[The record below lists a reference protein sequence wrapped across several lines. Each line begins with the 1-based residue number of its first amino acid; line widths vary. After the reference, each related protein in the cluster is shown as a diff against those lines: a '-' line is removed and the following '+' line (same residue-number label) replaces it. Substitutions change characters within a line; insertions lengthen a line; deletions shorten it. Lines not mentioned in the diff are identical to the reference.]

1 MQIFSRKALGARRLG
16 ARRIGGL
23 VACWLCD
30 LVDACTPVSLH
41 ACCVYTCTPVHRYI
55 RFLVAAL
62 IRYQK
67 QSPDTP
73 KSSFGGDEILSV
85 RLQNPPR
92 GHQNRAKIAL
102 GGSRGA
108 QEYPRAPQERPR
120 WTQVRLSWS
129 QVGPESAQVGR
140 KLATRAPKLSPR
152 GSKLSSRID
161 QNAPS

>member
-1 MQIFSRKALGARRLG
+1 MQIFSGRPLG

-41 ACCVYTCTPVHRYI
+41 ACCVYTCGVHRYI

-73 KSSFGGDEILSV
+73 KSTFGGDEIVSV
-85 RLQNPPR
+85 RLQNPPW
-92 GHQNRAKIAL
+92 GHQNRAKIGL

-108 QEYPRAPQERPR
+108 QEYPRAPKMDSRASKITQSALKLVTSWPRERPSWPQERP
-120 WTQVRLSWS
+120 S
-129 QVGPESAQVGR
+129 
-140 KLATRAPKLSPR
+140 
-152 GSKLSSRID
+152 
-161 QNAPS
+161 

>member
-1 MQIFSRKALGARRLG
+1 MQIFSRRPLGARRLG
-16 ARRIGGL
+16 ARRIGSF

-73 KSSFGGDEILSV
+73 KSSLGGDEILSV
-85 RLQNPPR
+85 RLQNPSR
-92 GHQNRAKIAL
+92 AHQNRAKIAL

-108 QEYPRAPQERPR
+108 QEYPRAPQERPSR
-120 WTQVRLSWS
+120 ERPSWP
-129 QVGPESAQVGR
+129 QVGHKSAQVE
-140 KLATRAPKLSPR
+140 PKRLQVEPKKR
-152 GSKLSSRID
+152 PKRSKLNQKALLKAHD
-161 QNAPS
+161 

>member
-1 MQIFSRKALGARRLG
+1 MQIFSRRPLGARRLG

-67 QSPDTP
+67 QSPDTR
-73 KSSFGGDEILSV
+73 KGDEILSV

-92 GHQNRAKIAL
+92 GHQNRAKIGL

-108 QEYPRAPQERPR
+108 QEYPRAPKMDSRASKITQSALEMVANLPR
-120 WTQVRLSWS
+120 
-129 QVGPESAQVGR
+129 ES
-140 KLATRAPKLSPR
+140 
-152 GSKLSSRID
+152 SS
-161 QNAPS
+161 

>member
-1 MQIFSRKALGARRLG
+1 M
-16 ARRIGGL
+16 
-23 VACWLCD
+23 ACWLCD

-92 GHQNRAKIAL
+92 GHQNRAKIGL

-120 WTQVRLSWS
+120 WIQERPRSPKVRLSWS

-152 GSKLSSRID
+152 GSKLSPRSD
-161 QNAPS
+161 QNVPS

>member
-1 MQIFSRKALGARRLG
+1 MQIFSRRPLGARRLG
-16 ARRIGGL
+16 ARRIGGF

-108 QEYPRAPQERPR
+108 QEYPRAPQELPK
-120 WTQVRLSWS
+120 
-129 QVGPESAQVGR
+129 SAQRGP
-140 KLATRAPKLSPR
+140 KSATRAPQERPR
-152 GSKLSSRID
+152 APQERPKSVPRASKMDSRASKI
-161 QNAPS
+161 A